1 MSCDRKPLTEAVLG
15 VVRTRLRR
23 STVTELFHTIAAA
36 QPSVHKRRK
45 ASEEQL
51 GAFVDDLRAHVP
63 ELAAEQIDAVAVST
77 DRPSLAHLDTLR
89 VLLDMKPR
97 QIADHPGAMVTLPVS
112 DAAGVTAWST
122 VLELAT
128 HRPNGWTLVG
138 GQMVHLL
145 AWEHGEESP
154 RVTTDADVVL
164 DIRAYPKALLEV
176 TDRLLRTGYVED
188 GVSPEGLGHRY
199 RNLEVAA
206 ASIDVLLPE
215 GLGDT
220 AKYPTATGARTISV
234 PGSIQAL
241 ERSLKRSVMVNG
253 IAGSVIRPDVH
264 AAMVLKAAAHRAERG
279 KVGAER
285 HLRDLAVL
293 VSLYARHY
301 PESELRER
309 LTKKDRERIADGLG
323 ALLPTNPIWRTVS
336 DGRDARD
343 LVVRALRA

>member
-1 MSCDRKPLTEAVLG
+1 M
-15 VVRTRLRR
+15 
-23 STVTELFHTIAAA
+23 
-36 QPSVHKRRK
+36 
-45 ASEEQL
+45 
-51 GAFVDDLRAHVP
+51 FVDDLRAHVP
-63 ELAAEQIDAVAVST
+63 ELAADRIDEAAASA
-77 DRPSLAHLDTLR
+77 DRPSPAYLDALR

-97 QIADHPGAMVTLPVS
+97 QVADHPGPTVALPVS
-112 DAAGVTAWST
+112 DPAGVTAWST
-122 VLELAT
+122 VLELST

-145 AWEHGEESP
+145 AWEHGEQSP
-154 RVTTDADVVL
+154 RITTDADVVL

-176 TDRLLRTGYVED
+176 TERLLRTGYVED
-188 GVSPEGLGHRY
+188 GVNPEGLGHRY
-199 RNLEVAA
+199 RNRTVTA
-206 ASIDVLLPE
+206 ASIDILLPE

-241 ERSLKRSVMVNG
+241 ERSLKRSVIVG
-253 IAGSVIRPDVH
+253 GTRGFVIRPDVH

-309 LTKKDRERIADGLG
+309 LTNKDRERIADGLG
-323 ALLPTNPIWRTVS
+323 ALLPNNPIWRTVS
-336 DGRDARD
+336 DGQEARD
-343 LVVRALRA
+343 LVVRALRTQ

>member
-1 MSCDRKPLTEAVLG
+1 MLG
-15 VVRTRLRR
+15 VVATRLHRR
-23 STVTELFHTIAAA
+23 SVTELFHAVAAA
-36 QPSVHKRRK
+36 QPSRNKRRK
-45 ASEEQL
+45 ASDEQL
-51 GAFVDDLRAHVP
+51 QAFVDDLHAHVP
-63 ELAAEQIDAVAVST
+63 ELAADRIDAAISAT
-77 DRPSLAHLDTLR
+77 DRPSPAHLDTLR

-97 QIADHPGAMVTLPVS
+97 QIAEHPGPAVTLPVS
-112 DAAGVTAWST
+112 DPAGITAWST
-122 VLELAT
+122 VLELST
-128 HRPNGWTLVG
+128 HRPGGWTLVG

-176 TDRLLRTGYVED
+176 TERLLRTGYVED

-199 RNLEVAA
+199 RNREVSA

-215 GLGDT
+215 GLEDP

-234 PGSIQAL
+234 PGSVQAL
-241 ERSLKRSVMVNG
+241 ERSLKRSVVIGGTN
-253 IAGSVIRPDVH
+253 GSVIRPDVH

-279 KVGAER
+279 RTGAER

-293 VSLYARHY
+293 VSLYARNY

-309 LTKKDRERIADGLG
+309 LTKKDRERISDGLG
-323 ALLPTNPIWRTVS
+323 ALLPDNPIWRTVT
-336 DGRDARD
+336 DGREARD
-343 LVVRALRA
+343 LVARAIKAQ